1 VELELRN
8 MNGDVVGQIE
18 VRDDVFGAKPNVNVI
33 HQVMVAQLANRR
45 QGTHQAKTRAQ
56 VSGGGIKPRP
66 QKYTGRARQGSIRSP
81 QWRGGGIV
89 FGPSP
94 RSYRQNTPRRMKRIA
109 LISVLSDK
117 AQSGNLIVVESLDMP
132 SNKTKEMA
140 KALSALGVERS
151 ALIVGDG
158 SSPEA
163 IRSARNL
170 PKMETS
176 PAATLSTVDLI
187 NAHKL
192 VMTVD
197 AVRKAEEL
205 WGGPFVRRKSA
216 VAAETGGE

>member
-94 RSYRQNTPRRMKRIA
+94 RS
-109 LISVLSDK
+109 
-117 AQSGNLIVVESLDMP
+117 
-132 SNKTKEMA
+132 
-140 KALSALGVERS
+140 
-151 ALIVGDG
+151 
-158 SSPEA
+158 
-163 IRSARNL
+163 
-170 PKMETS
+170 
-176 PAATLSTVDLI
+176 
-187 NAHKL
+187 
-192 VMTVD
+192 
-197 AVRKAEEL
+197 
-205 WGGPFVRRKSA
+205 
-216 VAAETGGE
+216 